1 MGVCPL
7 DWIMLVGVLRIAGTL
22 LYNKRHS
29 PKLGLCLLLCEL
41 MIALRFECKC
51 GGCRFRWICADVQ
64 FVVDFSEQ
72 QIQEFLMVRL
82 FFACGNA
89 FHEDGQVLN
98 GITEI
103 VCVFIRIEYIL
114 AA

>member
-1 MGVCPL
+1 MGGCPP
-7 DWIMLVGVLRIAGTL
+7 DWMLLVGVLRIAGTL

-29 PKLGLCLLLCEL
+29 LSFGPCLLLYEL
-41 MIALRFECKC
+41 MIALCFKCKC
-51 GGCRFRWICADVQ
+51 GGSRFRWICADVQ

-82 FFACGNA
+82 FFARGNA
-89 FHEDGQVLN
+89 FHEGSQILN
-98 GITEI
+98 GMAEIT
-103 VCVFIRIEYIL
+103 CVFIRIEYIL